1 MFDML
6 QLIIKNYK
14 KILFILFLFFV
25 CVAGYYFYFSK
36 KDLIDKHFFAFNI
49 GFISEINN
57 EFLII
62 SIDSQDPLQENKEKK
77 KKYQIDKST
86 TVFREL
92 NQVKSEKE
100 FREEEI
106 IFKNYLLSDVENKNN
121 IEAPSWYKVEKIIY
135 TDLKIGD
142 NVKVYYDNEDMA
154 VKIILL
160 KKSFNNNDDQYIKLD
175 SRQSLSVYGEI
186 LRIDKINKI
195 IEIKKTDAFLE
206 EDLVKKNI
214 IKISNSTQ
222 FFKRRIK
229 DNQEFLK
236 EQEEFNKKN
245 QEIKKLKQGIGP
257 KKAPERFIVDGYSF
271 DSLIVGDKILVN
283 YGTTD
288 DNKDINAEKIIT
300 DYLTKVLIEM
310 LAC

>member
-195 IEIKKTDAFLE
+195 IEIKKIQEL
-206 EDLVKKNI
+206 KNL
-214 IKISNSTQ
+214 N
-222 FFKRRIK
+222 
-229 DNQEFLK
+229 
-236 EQEEFNKKN
+236 
-245 QEIKKLKQGIGP
+245 QGIEQI
-257 KKAPERFIVDGYSF
+257 KAPERFIVDGYSF

-300 DYLTKVLIEM
+300 D
-310 LAC
+310 